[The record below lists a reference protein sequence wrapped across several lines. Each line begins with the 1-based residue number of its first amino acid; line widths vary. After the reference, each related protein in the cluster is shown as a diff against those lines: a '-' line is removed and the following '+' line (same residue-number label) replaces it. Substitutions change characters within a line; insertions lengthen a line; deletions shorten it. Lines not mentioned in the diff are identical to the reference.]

1 MQYRQVGRSGL
12 TVSALGLGCIQFG
25 RTADLDAARPVVDE
39 AIELGITLFD
49 TAHSYGEGESE
60 RILGELLKS
69 RRQQVLISTKFGSR
83 RQRHPD
89 MAVGSR
95 RSIRLRIDECLTRL
109 QTDYIDLYQLHFP
122 DPATPI
128 EETLDA
134 LDEIVREGKVRY
146 IGSSNFAAWQLVEA
160 DWAARAGRTQ
170 RFVSAQREYGLLD
183 RRIETD
189 VVPVCERYGIGLIAW
204 RPLGDGILAG
214 RRGPDPAR
222 AADSSGA
229 DGSGPDAETL
239 DRVDAIASFGR
250 DRGVGLLDVA
260 IGGLAAFPAVAAVL
274 VGARSPEHVRLNA
287 RAAEW
292 LPGPGD
298 VEALRGLLDREP
310 VAAGA

>member
-1 MQYRQVGRSGL
+1 MHYRQVGRSGL

-25 RTADLDAARPVVDE
+25 RSADLATARPVVDE
-39 AIELGITLFD
+39 AIEQGITLFD

-60 RILGELLKS
+60 RILGELLKG

-95 RSIRLRIDECLTRL
+95 RSVRLRVEECLIRL

-134 LDEIVREGKVRY
+134 LDEVVREGKVRY
-146 IGSSNFAAWQLVEA
+146 IGSSNFAAWQIVEA

-170 RFVSAQREYGLLD
+170 RFVSAQREYGFLD
-183 RRIETD
+183 RQVEKD
-189 VVPVCERYGIGLIAW
+189 VVPVCQRYDVGLIAW

-214 RRGPDPAR
+214 RRGPDPVR

-229 DGSGPDAETL
+229 DGSGPDAATL
-239 DRVDAIASFGR
+239 DRVDSLAAFGR
-250 DRGVGLLDVA
+250 EHGLDLIDVA

-274 VGARSPEHVRLNA
+274 VGARSAEHVRRNA
-287 RAAEW
+287 KAAEW
-292 LPGPGD
+292 VPGPAD
-298 VEALRGLLDREP
+298 VAALRTLLDREP